1 MPRQKLLLGG
11 GKTVKGV
18 SMGSGT
24 VVKSN
29 LKMIIIIS
37 LGKSFVLSYIQI
49 SDAKDSDVHV
59 SSFKVSALERQ

>member
-1 MPRQKLLLGG
+1 MHAKAEVTAGR
-11 GKTVKGV
+11 GKKRLRGFLWEV
-18 SMGSGT
+18 